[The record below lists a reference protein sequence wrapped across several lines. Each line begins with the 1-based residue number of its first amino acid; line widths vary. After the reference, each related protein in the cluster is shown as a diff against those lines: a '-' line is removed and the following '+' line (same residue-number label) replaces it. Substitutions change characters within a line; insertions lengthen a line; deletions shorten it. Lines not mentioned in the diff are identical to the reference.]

1 MFWPDCICVCSFST
15 TSPSPIRSW
24 VTLMPV
30 IAEKAGA
37 STLDSYSC
45 VVMVSETTVISMPRK
60 GSAASMNHCISASC
74 SARLSAERSPI
85 SSSRN
90 ALASLMS
97 ASAGPVIRPSA
108 ATMAVV
114 VVNLQFLLFLP
125 RQNLGLRGHARTA
138 RTRVVARSD
147 PAEDRRGIDQ
157 ADDQRPPLRGA
168 EKPEPGQIDE
178 GRAQKRDEKTIA
190 ARRLDAQDPGAR
202 GFRVPRGEDREDD
215 QQRRDHR
222 EESGRGPCPCHP
234 VHVVSS
240 R

>member
-1 MFWPDCICVCSFST
+1 M
-15 TSPSPIRSW
+15 RSW

-30 IAEKAGA
+30 IAENAGA
-37 STLDSYSC
+37 RTLDSYSC
-45 VVMVSETTVISMPRK
+45 VAMVSDTTVMSMPRNS
-60 GSAASMNHCISASC
+60 SAASMNHCISASC

-114 VVNLQFLLFLP
+114 VVNLKFMLLFLP
-125 RQNLGLRGHARTA
+125 RQNLGLRGRARTVRA
-138 RTRVVARSD
+138 RVVARSD

-168 EKPEPGQIDE
+168 EKPEPGQVDE
-178 GRAQKRDEKTIA
+178 GRAQKRDEKPVA
-190 ARRLDAQDPGAR
+190 ARRLDAQDALAR